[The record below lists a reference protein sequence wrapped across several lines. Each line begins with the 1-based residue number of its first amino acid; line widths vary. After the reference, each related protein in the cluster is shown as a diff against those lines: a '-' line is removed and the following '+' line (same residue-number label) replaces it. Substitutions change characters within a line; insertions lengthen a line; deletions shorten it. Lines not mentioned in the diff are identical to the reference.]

1 MLNDE
6 RKTRGR
12 FLQTNCK
19 IEGQVVVVVYSQI
32 ILSETLLND
41 YKDACYNNEFKETQ
55 LLHGWDHF
63 SFYGAND

>member
-32 ILSETLLND
+32 ILSEKLLND
-41 YKDACYNNEFKETQ
+41 YKDVCHEFE
-55 LLHGWDHF
+55 F
-63 SFYGAND
+63 